1 MKIGFGAIIG
11 ALLMFFGFKQCEQ
24 PQEVRTITKTVSV
37 PTYIE
42 KVTTVKVPVTTIKY
56 KRLYD
61 TTKTYVHDTL
71 NQLVEVVTY
80 DTTKSLAVIPYQDS
94 LVSIS
99 DSITLTGIITDFK
112 RKVVVKERQP
122 DTLTITKETI
132 KYSVDPNESTGSS
145 LFQGLQFRGI
155 KYYVGA
161 DSDLG
166 NLFQPAFGLSYDS
179 KKFQVSLGYRP
190 TTKVVEARLFLP
202 LIKL

>member
-1 MKIGFGAIIG
+1 MKIGFGAILG

-42 KVTTVKVPVTTIKY
+42 KVTTVKVPTTKIKY
-56 KRLYD
+56 IRLHD
-61 TTKTYVHDTL
+61 TTTAYVHDTL
-71 NQLVEVVTY
+71 DQLVEVTTY

-94 LVSIS
+94 LVTIS

-112 RKVVVKERQP
+112 RKVTVKERQP

-132 KYSVDPNESTGSS
+132 KY
-145 LFQGLQFRGI
+145 FRGI

-161 DSDLG
+161 DSDLN
-166 NLFQPAFGLSYDS
+166 NLFQPSFGLSYDT

-190 TTKVVEARLFLP
+190 VTKVVEARLFLP
-202 LIKL
+202 LLKF

>member
-56 KRLYD
+56 KKIYD
-61 TTKTYVHDTL
+61 VTTAYVHDTL
-71 NQLVEVVTY
+71 NQLVGVTTY
-80 DTTKSLAVIPYQDS
+80 DTTKSLAVIPYNDS

-99 DSITLTGIITDFK
+99 DSITLTGTILDFK
-112 RKVVVKERQP
+112 RKIVVRERQP
-122 DTLTITKETI
+122 DTITVTKEITK
-132 KYSVDPNESTGSS
+132 Y
-145 LFQGLQFRGI
+145 FRGI

-161 DSDLG
+161 DSDIG
-166 NLFQPAFGLSYDS
+166 SLFQPSFGLSYDT

-190 TTKVVEARLFLP
+190 TTKIVEARFFLP

>member
-56 KRLYD
+56 KKIYD
-61 TTKTYVHDTL
+61 VTTAYVHDTL

-80 DTTKSLAVIPYQDS
+80 DTTKSLAIIPYQDS

-99 DSITLTGIITDFK
+99 DSITLTGTITDFK

-132 KYSVDPNESTGSS
+132 KY
-145 LFQGLQFRGI
+145 FRGI

-161 DSDLG
+161 DSDLN
-166 NLFQPAFGLSYDS
+166 NLFQPSFGLSYDS

-190 TTKVVEARLFLP
+190 TTKIVEARLFLP
-202 LIKL
+202 LLKF